1 MTLNS
6 MLSTGGRNLDLGVR
20 IDTTNLSS
28 AIVECTFIQPGYTC
42 TIDYGTDSSYTNLD
56 YRDTSSYN
64 RGRVT
69 TIILSQRLRGDTTY
83 YYIVSAE
90 NSSQCMKVQG
100 KFPAGMYKRFGVY
113 QWEIGINDTG
123 FITSIHGI
131 TCSHRPLKVSSLTSA
146 RPYHTL
152 HEINYK

>member
-6 MLSTGGRNLDLGVR
+6 ILSTGGRNHDLVVR
-20 IDTTNLSS
+20 INTTNLSS
-28 AIVECTFIQPGYTC
+28 SFVECTFIQPVYTC
-42 TIDYGTDSSYTNLD
+42 TIDYGTDPSYTNLD
-56 YRDTSSYN
+56 YRDTSYTQ
-64 RGRVT
+64 GQVT
-69 TIILSQRLRGDTTY
+69 TIILSQELRGDTTY

-100 KFPAGMYKRFGVY
+100 KFPAGMYKSFGVY
-113 QWEIGINDTG
+113 QWEIGINGTG

-146 RPYHTL
+146 RPYYTL
-152 HEINYK
+152 HEISYK

>member
-6 MLSTGGRNLDLGVR
+6 MLSTGGRNPDLGVR

-42 TIDYGTDSSYTNLD
+42 TIDYGTDPSYTNLT
-56 YRDTSSYN
+56 YRDTSYTQ
-64 RGRVT
+64 GRVT
-69 TIILSQRLRGDTTY
+69 TITFSQEVRGDTTY

-100 KFPAGMYKRFGVY
+100 KFQAGMYKSFGVY

-146 RPYHTL
+146 RPYYTL
-152 HEINYK
+152 HEISYK